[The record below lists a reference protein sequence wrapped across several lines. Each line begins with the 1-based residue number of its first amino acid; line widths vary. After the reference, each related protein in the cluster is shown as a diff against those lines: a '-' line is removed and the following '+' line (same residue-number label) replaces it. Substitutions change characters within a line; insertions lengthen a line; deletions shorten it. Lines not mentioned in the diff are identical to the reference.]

1 MNPETIELIRYALSQ
16 AKEAAVV
23 ILPAVVAGYF
33 ALNAG
38 RRDSKLELAKLRA
51 EQEFSARSR
60 FYDYLKEQQTRI
72 QASHTALSDGIEKV
86 LAGYHEGVTKVD
98 IARLGDDDA
107 AKEKAKLTEIIQPLL
122 DTFSY
127 SLRSQSRAMRD
138 ERDSLLGYYQEHCSK
153 DLAGIESLRKL
164 TFPDVTVTS
173 GQSIEAIRDTAFQL
187 IEANRVIANHGHR
200 ALQADIEAQLERYF
214 T

>member
-33 ALNAG
+33 ALKAG

-60 FYDYLKEQQTRI
+60 FYDYLKEQQARI
-72 QASHTALSDGIEKV
+72 QASHSALSDGIEKV
-86 LAGYHEGVTKVD
+86 LAGYHEGVTKMD
-98 IARLGDDDA
+98 IALLGGVDA
-107 AKEKAKLTEIIQPLL
+107 AIEKAKLVEIIQPLL
-122 DTFSY
+122 DTFCY
-127 SLRSQSRAMRD
+127 ALRSQSRAMQD
-138 ERDSLLGYYQEHCSK
+138 ERDSLLRYYEEHRSK
-153 DLAGIESLRKL
+153 DLTGIEALRRL
-164 TFPDVTVTS
+164 TFPDVAVTS
-173 GQSIEAIRDTAFQL
+173 GESIEVIRNTAFQL